1 MKYLYECPTK
11 KWYKRFKITNKQQNS
26 LFKYRQSKFFI
37 RYEYYMNDKEI
48 LMYQIPTL
56 FACVLSTLLFP
67 IGLPIGLLLEGVVH
81 YKDAYKIMVADMWKC
96 KENGAFSSD
105 RVYKGRTY
113 DSLIKCAKYY

>member
-1 MKYLYECPTK
+1 MKYIYTCPTK
-11 KWYKRFKITNKQQNS
+11 RGYKRFKITNKQQDS

-56 FACVLSTLLFP
+56 FACVLFTLLFP
-67 IGLPIGLLLEGVVH
+67 IGVLLGGVLN
-81 YKDAYKIMVADMWKC
+81 YKNLYKSMVSDMWKC

-105 RVYKGRTY
+105 SIYRGRTY